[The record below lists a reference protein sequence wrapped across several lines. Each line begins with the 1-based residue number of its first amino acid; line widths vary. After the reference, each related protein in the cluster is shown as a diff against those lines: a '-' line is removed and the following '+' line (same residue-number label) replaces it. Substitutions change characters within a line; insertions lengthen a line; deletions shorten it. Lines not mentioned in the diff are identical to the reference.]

1 MGITLNK
8 PSFNVDQVNSATYAS
23 KRFGEIRKKA
33 KELPQFISENNCI
46 DTVVLDYKA
55 YEAMYAEIQLL
66 REVAWEIDIANRI
79 RQADANPE
87 ASLRLDEV
95 MDEEEYHKY
104 RSLNADTISDEEL
117 FE

>member
-1 MGITLNK
+1 VGITLNK
-8 PSFNVDQVNSATYAS
+8 PRLHVDQIISATYAS

-55 YEAMYAEIQLL
+55 YEAMYAEIEEL
-66 REVAWEIDIANRI
+66 REIAWEISIAR
-79 RQADANPE
+79 RLEKAN
-87 ASLRLDEV
+87 ATNVKYSLQEV
-95 MDEEEYHKY
+95 MGEEYEEFCTIDPD
-104 RSLNADTISDEEL
+104 SISDEEL